1 MTVNTIRRRHGEH
14 QRVRATRSFMHKAPM
29 AHRAHIAPKQS
40 VYYWWYEYLKRNER
54 YRRCCESGGKG
65 RLGRLYADF
74 GDVFTGS
81 FKAWWEADQ
90 RGERLFAEPLAP
102 VRLEELRTAEDW
114 DAEWTSDG
122 VMVVVV
128 PLSEPKRRINRWF
141 KRVLDRRHSGRPG
154 YPTKK
159 ESGADYKVE
168 RKFSVLALEQMLMV
182 YDLRQAEP
190 ELTLAEIGKRL
201 KLVPSAMPKVGDSIV
216 RLRKKRN
223 TMAATVSRY
232 LKKADAY
239 IRNSGNGKFPCADG

>member
-1 MTVNTIRRRHGEH
+1 MTVNTIRRRREDHI
-14 QRVRATRSFMHKAPM
+14 RVRASRSFMHNAPM
-29 AHRAHIAPKQS
+29 AHRAHIPPKRS

-65 RLGRLYADF
+65 RLGRLYMDF

-81 FKAWWEADQ
+81 FKTWWEEDQ
-90 RGERLFAEPLAP
+90 RGERLFAEPPAP
-102 VRLEELRTAEDW
+102 VRLKELRVADDW
-114 DAEWTSDG
+114 DVEWTRDG

-141 KRVLDRRHSGRPG
+141 KRVLDRRHTRRPG

-159 ESGADYKVE
+159 ESGATYKVH

-190 ELTLAEIGKRL
+190 ELTLADIGKRL
-201 KLVPSAMPKVGDSIV
+201 KLVPSAMPKVGDSISL
-216 RLRKKRN
+216 LRRKRN

-232 LKKADAY
+232 LKKAEAY
-239 IRNSGNGKFPCADG
+239 IRNTAAGKFPCAD

>member
-1 MTVNTIRRRHGEH
+1 MSVNTIRRQHDE
-14 QRVRATRSFMHKAPM
+14 QKRVRASRSFMHKAPM
-29 AHRAHIAPKQS
+29 AHRAHIQPKQS

-65 RLGRLYADF
+65 RLASLYADF

-81 FKAWWEADQ
+81 FMAWWEADQ

-102 VRLEELRTAEDW
+102 VRLEELQASDDW
-114 DAEWTSDG
+114 DAEWTRDG

-141 KRVLDRRHSGRPG
+141 KRVLDRRHTGRPG

-159 ESGADYKVE
+159 ESGATYKVS

-223 TMAATVSRY
+223 TLAATVSRY
-232 LKKADAY
+232 LKKAETY
-239 IRNSGNGKFPCADG
+239 IQNAAGRKFPRAD